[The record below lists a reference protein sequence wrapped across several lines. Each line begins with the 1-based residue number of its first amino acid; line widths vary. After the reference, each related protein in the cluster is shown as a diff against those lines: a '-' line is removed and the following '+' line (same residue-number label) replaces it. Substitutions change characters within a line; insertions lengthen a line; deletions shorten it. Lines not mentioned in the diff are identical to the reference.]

1 MIRSGT
7 ADLPLH
13 YGKVPEWLASRM
25 AKLGLAVSEA
35 VIAEYGT
42 SGWISRMSDPFWF
55 QALGCVMGM
64 DWHSSGITT
73 SVLGALKRAIN
84 PISRELGIH
93 ICGGRGRYS
102 RQTPAELLAIS
113 DTFGTPGHQL
123 AEASRLSAKVD
134 NSCIQDG
141 FQIYL
146 HTFALS
152 RDGQWA
158 VVQQGMNKT
167 SGMARRYHWHSSNAG
182 SFVDNPQTGIVG
194 KNSGEIINFSDSRA
208 GASRNAV
215 VDFLNTNPALQ
226 NKELLALGLVKPQP
240 VKLQLDLWDF
250 SEPSLVM
257 PQHHDVRPA
266 DVSSSRLGAVLAA
279 AYDKQFTSFTD
290 ALLLQGVG
298 PRTLQSLALVS
309 EVVYGQPNRF
319 SDPAR
324 FSFAHGGKDGH
335 PFPVPLSIYD
345 KTISILEHAVKKAKI
360 GNRDQLESLQRL
372 HSMSVEIESTHS
384 PSADIE
390 QVIQEERANSKLYGG
405 RTVFS

>member
-13 YGKVPEWLASRM
+13 YGKVPEWLAARM

-35 VIAEYGT
+35 VISEYGT

-84 PISRELGIH
+84 PLSRELGIH
-93 ICGGRGRYS
+93 ICGGRGKYS

-113 DTFGTPGHQL
+113 DTFGTPGRQL

-146 HTFALS
+146 HTFSLS
-152 RDGQWA
+152 RNGQWA

-167 SGMARRYHWHSSNAG
+167 SGMARRYHWHSANAG

-194 KNSGEIINFSDSRA
+194 RNSGEIINFSDRRA
-208 GASRNAV
+208 GDSRNAV
-215 VDFLNTNPALQ
+215 LDFINTNPALQ
-226 NKELLALGLVKPQP
+226 RKELQTLGLFSPNPK
-240 VKLQLDLWDF
+240 KSQLELWENE
-250 SEPSLVM
+250 EPSLTM
-257 PQHHDVRPA
+257 PRHHEVLAA
-266 DVSSSRLGAVLAA
+266 DVSSRRLGAVLTA
-279 AYDKQFTSFTD
+279 AYDKQFSSFTD
-290 ALLLQGVG
+290 ALLMKGIG
-298 PRTLQSLALVS
+298 PRTMQSLALVC
-309 EVVYGQPNRF
+309 EVVYGKPNRF

-335 PFPVPLSIYD
+335 PFPVPLHIYD
-345 KTISILEHAVKKAKI
+345 KTISIMKQAVKKANI
-360 GNRDQLESLQRL
+360 GNREQLDSLHRL
-372 HSMSVEIESTHS
+372 HKLTVEIETSHA
-384 PSADIE
+384 PEADIDA
-390 QVIQEERANSKLYGG
+390 VIQYEKKRSEEFGG